1 MPNTQKIITLDTLS
15 RFKDHLADVAFS
27 GNYGD
32 LEGVPFWIGT
42 QAEYDE
48 QSETIPNNMVII
60 ITDDDGTPI
69 TINYADIANKP
80 QINNNTL
87 AGNLTGAD
95 LGLVDAEDGKGLSAN
110 DYTDADKNKL
120 SGIASGAQENII
132 ENITVNGVAQ
142 VINNKTVALTIMT
155 NAVDDLVNYYKKSET
170 YTQSEVNALISA
182 IPKFGIKVVDTLP
195 TTDISNSTVYLLR
208 TSETETGNLY
218 TEYIYA
224 EITTGT
230 YQWEKLG
237 TQTLDLSD
245 YVTTNELNVALTG
258 YVTTT
263 ALATELAKYTDNTT
277 LTSLLNNKVDKV
289 TGKGLSTEDYTTED
303 KAAVDTIGNKVD
315 KINGKGLSTEDYTAV
330 EKAKLSGITSG
341 AEPNIINSISI
352 NGTAQTPTNK
362 NVDISVPTNLVDLDD
377 VWTGTPE
384 EYEEDKN
391 NIPNST
397 FIFIPDGNGSSSGGS
412 KPVVSAVITLTANGW
427 VNNRQTATVVLNTSN
442 LNTISIPASDFATW
456 AQYGIYPTAETTTG
470 ITFACTAIPATDLTF
485 KVVSTEVR
493 YSD

>member
-15 RFKDHLADVAFS
+15 RFKDHLADVAIS

-42 QAEYDE
+42 QAEYDA

-69 TINYADIANKP
+69 AINYVDIANKP

-87 AGNLTGAD
+87 VGNLTGAD
-95 LGLVDAEDGKGLSAN
+95 LGLVDAENGKGLSTN

-170 YTQSEVNALISA
+170 YTQSEVNSLISA
-182 IPKFGIKVVDTLP
+182 IPKFDIKVVDTLP

-224 EITTGT
+224 EVIAGT

-245 YVTTNELNVALTG
+245 YVTTDELNATLTG

-277 LTSLLNNKVDKV
+277 LTSLLNDKVDKV

-315 KINGKGLSTEDYTAV
+315 KINGKGLSTEDYTTA
-330 EKAKLSGITSG
+330 EKAKLSGIMSG
-341 AEPNIINSISI
+341 AEPNIINSISV
-352 NGTAQTPTNK
+352 NGTAQTLTNK

-384 EYEEDKN
+384 EYEEDKD

-397 FIFIPDGNGSSSGGS
+397 FIFIPDGNGSGGGGS

-427 VNNRQTATVVLNTSN
+427 VNNNQTATVALNTSN

-456 AQYGIYPTAETTTG
+456 AQYGIYPTAETATG
-470 ITFACTAIPATDLTF
+470 ITFACTTVPATDLTF
-485 KVVSTEVR
+485 RVVSMEVR
-493 YSD
+493 YND